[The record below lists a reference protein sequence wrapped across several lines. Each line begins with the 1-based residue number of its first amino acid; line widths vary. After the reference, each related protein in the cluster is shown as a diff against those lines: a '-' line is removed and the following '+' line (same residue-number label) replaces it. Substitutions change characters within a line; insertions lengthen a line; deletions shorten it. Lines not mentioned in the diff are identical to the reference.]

1 MLRYEL
7 ALAASRL
14 NLLSVGGNR
23 DSASSPAGSLDRQ
36 VPSVILNGVKDLGA
50 ASTDDRET
58 RCFVPQH
65 DTIGLTRYSE

>member
-23 DSASSPAGSLDRQ
+23 DSSPAGSLDRQ

-50 ASTDDRET
+50 PSTDDRET